1 MWRVSS
7 LSVNSALVN
16 SVRHSPLLCQD
27 LKGRGSVK
35 FSEDLWG
42 DRDGRQSGGRG
53 RQLVGTSQT
62 VHPRSRPMVP
72 TLPFFY
78 PGRPDG
84 CQRWRRVLWSRAR
97 TAFSIQYK

>member
-1 MWRVSS
+1 MFLWQADSEPMGRLEPMWRVSS

-42 DRDGRQSGGRG
+42 
-53 RQLVGTSQT
+53 T
-62 VHPRSRPMVP
+62 V
-72 TLPFFY
+72 
-78 PGRPDG
+78 
-84 CQRWRRVLWSRAR
+84 
-97 TAFSIQYK
+97 TAVKAAAAAGNS